1 MSLFQGENP
10 VLGAQTSAGGNFVQV
25 TEPITFVA
33 QAAGQAVSQAIFIPD
48 NGSSYQVVGVQA
60 VFGTASTS
68 GTVTIEKLTG
78 TTAPG
83 GGTAL
88 LTGTVSL
95 AGTANTVLT
104 GTPLTNTSTLT
115 LASGNRLGIVFGGT
129 LTNLVGLCVVVSLK
143 RVS

>member
-1 MSLFQGENP
+1 MSLFQGENAA
-10 VLGAQTSAGGNFVQV
+10 LGSQATAGGNIIPN
-25 TEPITFVA
+25 TEPVTFVA
-33 QAAGQAVSQAIFIPD
+33 QAAGQAITQAIFMPD
-48 NGSSYQVVGVQA
+48 NAASYQVIGVQV

-104 GTPLTNTSTLT
+104 GTLITNTSTLT
-115 LASGNRLGIVFGGT
+115 IASGNRLGIVFGGT
-129 LTNLVGLCVVVSLK
+129 LTNLVGALVVVSLK
-143 RVS
+143 RV